1 MFEVNIAIILIVC
14 LVVLVAMGVHIAIAL
29 GMTSA
34 LGIFLVTGADAY
46 AFRTVQKML
55 AATAYEAIRAY
66 IFAVI
71 PLFMLM
77 GEFIG
82 KSGTITDVYRGINR
96 MMRRLPGRL
105 AIATILGNALFSFVT
120 GVSIASAAAFS
131 RIAYPEMK
139 RFGYHDGFALGA
151 VAGSSCL
158 GMLIPPSVLMIV
170 WGILTEQSIGQLFA
184 AGVLPGLL
192 LTSMFVIYVITM
204 AILRP
209 DLVGAGP
216 ASQAA
221 AKAVGA
227 DVVQGTDDED
237 VSTTQFIISL
247 LGIVAVIVFVLG
259 GIWFG
264 FFSPTE
270 GAGAGAFIGLLLAV
284 IKGMRFRGFIES
296 VLSVGRTSAPIL
308 LLLVAASL
316 YSRTLAM
323 TGMANAIEGL
333 FLGSGMAPWMIIT
346 VMVLIWFALGM
357 IIDSI
362 SIMLLTAAIF
372 APIAVK
378 LGYDPVAFAI
388 IAIIAIEA
396 GLLTPPFGLLVYTVK
411 SAIQDI
417 DPNINVMIIFKS
429 STPYWIIMLIA
440 MVLIVNFPVIAT
452 YLPELLF

>member
-1 MFEVNIAIILIVC
+1 MFEVNTAVILIVS
-14 LVVLVAMGVHIAIAL
+14 LIGLVAIGVHIAIAL

-34 LGIFLVTGADAY
+34 LGIFMVTGADAY
-46 AFRTVQKML
+46 AFETVQSML

-66 IFAVI
+66 VFAVI

-96 MMRRLPGRL
+96 LLHRIPGRL
-105 AIATILGNALFSFVT
+105 AIATVVGNALFSFVT

-139 RFGYHDGFALGA
+139 RYGYHKGFALGA

-192 LTSMFVIYVITM
+192 LASLFIIYVFVF
-204 AILRP
+204 ALLRP
-209 DLVGAGP
+209 AAVGMGP
-216 ASQAA
+216 GANEV
-221 AKAVGA
+221 AKTTGA
-227 DVVQGTDDED
+227 DVMADEEE
-237 VSTTQFIISL
+237 VSTLQFLISL
-247 LGIVAVIVFVLG
+247 AGIFIVIVAVLG

-264 FFSPTE
+264 IFTPTE
-270 GAGAGAFIGLLLAV
+270 GAGAGALIGLALGI
-284 IKGMRFRGFIES
+284 IKGMRLRDIIDS
-296 VLSVGRTSAPIL
+296 ILSVGRTSAPIL
-308 LLLVAASL
+308 LLLVTAAL

-323 TGMANAIEGL
+323 TGMANAIEGV
-333 FLGSGMAPWMIIT
+333 FLGSGMEPWMIIC

-378 LGYDPVAFAI
+378 IGYDPIAFAI
-388 IAIIAIEA
+388 IGIIAIEA

-411 SAIQDI
+411 SAIQEI
-417 DPNINVMIIFKS
+417 DPDISVLTIFKS
-429 STPYWIIMLIA
+429 STPYWIIMLVG
-440 MVLIVNFPVIAT
+440 MVLIVNFPDIAT
-452 YLPELLF
+452 YLPTLLF